1 MRDQLDS
8 VKTTRLDQTRP
19 DTPLLDTMSTVLFSQ
34 DQERRLQ
41 SPPFRAST
49 HHQDPLV
56 YIDRQ
61 AKHLERNLQALIDA
75 QSEGLLASLRGPGE
89 DSSQSGES
97 RAPSSGLDNAEG
109 PSIVP
114 VRQPVAK
121 KIGLRAVREGIFRTI
136 SDLLKLREEEREIL
150 TSHVGERQGALKQID
165 TFDTKRSGLEEAIST
180 IHNDGESQRSRELR
194 EESYQLESDIH
205 EMETRLSQMK
215 ARQRQV
221 TEELSQLENTV
232 ESKLSSYQA
241 SLSLLE
247 SDIRKFLQH
256 PPILP
261 SSTNNSRAS
270 FYSLNHKRRTL
281 HMAQEHW
288 KAEQTSFERRQ
299 NKVDAEIEAL
309 EEGGGLWKRVVSEV
323 TGLEKRLKSAM
334 SRYTRSQSQHLT
346 PDGPSG
352 SKSEDEQSR
361 IILDDLGSTT
371 SRVEQFLEL
380 AEEKDWRLL
389 VCCIG
394 AEVAALRA
402 AQEQLLDFFNVS
414 EEDLWPPSD
423 RERSPEI
430 RHDDNDS
437 QADPLG
443 VDNPEPPADLLRD
456 AEDHS
461 HDAVSRSGD
470 DEDPDPAWLLPE
482 S

>member
-1 MRDQLDS
+1 
-8 VKTTRLDQTRP
+8 
-19 DTPLLDTMSTVLFSQ
+19 MSTVLFSQ
-34 DQERRLQ
+34 GQERRLQ
-41 SPPFRAST
+41 SPPLGASS

-75 QSEGLLASLRGPGE
+75 QSEGLLAGLKGPGE
-89 DSSQSGES
+89 DSSLSGES
-97 RAPSSGLDNAEG
+97 RTPSSGFNNAEG
-109 PSIVP
+109 PSTVP
-114 VRQPVAK
+114 IRQPAAK
-121 KIGLRAVREGIFRTI
+121 KISLRAAREGIFRSI
-136 SDLLKLREEEREIL
+136 SDLLKLREEERDVL
-150 TSHVGERQGALKQID
+150 TTRVDERQDALQQID
-165 TFDTKRSGLEEAIST
+165 VFDTKRGGLEGAIST

-194 EESYQLESDIH
+194 DEGHQLESDIH

-221 TEELSQLENTV
+221 TQELSQLENKV

-241 SLSLLE
+241 SLALLE

-261 SSTNNSRAS
+261 QPTNNGRQT

-281 HMAQEHW
+281 HMAQDHW
-288 KAEQTSFERRQ
+288 TAEQTRFQKRQ
-299 NKVDAEIEAL
+299 NEVDAEIEAL
-309 EEGGGLWKRVVSEV
+309 EEGGGLWKRVVKEV
-323 TGLEKRLKSAM
+323 TGFEKRLKTAM
-334 SRYTRSQSQHLT
+334 HRSITRQSQLLA

-352 SKSEDEQSR
+352 SRSEDEQAR
-361 IILDDLGSTT
+361 VILDDLSNTT
-371 SRVEQFLEL
+371 DRVEQFLEL
-380 AEEKDWRLL
+380 ADEKDWRLL

-394 AEVAALRA
+394 AELEALREA
-402 AQEQLLDFFNVS
+402 REMLLGVFNVS
-414 EEDLWPPSD
+414 EEDLWPSSD
-423 RERSPEI
+423 REEPRKN
-430 RHDDNDS
+430 RHDDDNDS